1 MEAPQAKHKRA
12 LEHPRERKEHPH
24 GTSRENG
31 EMTAADYEA
40 PADRRELG
48 DRIETLMPRT
58 LEELAELVAIP
69 SIADARIVDP
79 AECVRA
85 AEWVREAFRGEGI
98 PAELK
103 LTPDG
108 TYSVIGHRPAPN
120 GAPTVLLYCH
130 YDVQPILDEHEW
142 LSPPFELTERDG
154 RLFGRGAADCKGNV
168 VAHLAALRALRGETP
183 ADAADAFPVG
193 LILVAEGSEEQGRA
207 SLDRYA
213 LANPDLF
220 KQADVILIQDAGNAA
235 LGLPTLSVSLRGAVD
250 VIVRVEAL
258 NASVHSGMFGGAATD
273 PLAALISML
282 ASLRDEHGNVSVPGI
297 RADQVWRGV
306 QYDEAT
312 FRADA
317 GLIEGT
323 ERLGSGTVSDQL
335 CARPVITVL
344 GIDAPP
350 VVGAVSA
357 IQAKAAAKL
366 NLRVPPGEDPAQLR
380 DALIAHLHAVAP
392 WGVKVETEASELGYP
407 FESDTSSPSFKLLA
421 QSLTD
426 AYDGVETVS
435 AGEGGSIPLTT
446 TLSGINPTADIVLL
460 GVPDPESRIH
470 STNESVHPEE
480 IRRIALGEALFL
492 HRLGQ
497 HANLTRQRRT
507 H

>member
-1 MEAPQAKHKRA
+1 
-12 LEHPRERKEHPH
+12 
-24 GTSRENG
+24 
-31 EMTAADYEA
+31 MTTNTQHDI
-40 PADRRELG
+40 PADRIALG
-48 DRIETLMPRT
+48 ERVEALMPRT
-58 LEELAELVAIP
+58 IDELRELVAIP
-69 SIADARIVDP
+69 SIADERIVDP

-85 AEWVREAFRGEGI
+85 AEWVKQAFTHEGI
-98 PAELK
+98 PAELE

-108 TYSVIGHRPAPN
+108 TYAVIGHRPAPE

-154 RLFGRGAADCKGNV
+154 RLYGRGAADCKGNV
-168 VAHLAALRALRGETP
+168 VAHLTALRALRGDTP
-183 ADAADAFPVG
+183 ANDERAYPVG

-213 LANPDLF
+213 LANPELF
-220 KQADVILIQDAGNAA
+220 EQADVILIQDAGNAA
-235 LGLPTLSVSLRGAVD
+235 FGLPTLSVSLRGAVD

-258 NASVHSGMFGGAATD
+258 DASVHSGMFGGAATD
-273 PLAALISML
+273 PLAALIRML
-282 ASLRDEHGNVSVPGI
+282 ATLRDEHGNTTVPGI
-297 RADQVWRGV
+297 ANDQVWGGV
-306 QYDEAT
+306 QYEEEA
-312 FRADA
+312 FRVDS
-317 GLIEGT
+317 GMLPGT
-323 ERLGSGTVSDQL
+323 QRLGSGTVSDQL

-350 VVGAVSA
+350 VVGAVAA

-392 WGVKVETEASELGYP
+392 WGVKVQTEAGELGYP
-407 FESDTSSPSFKLLA
+407 FMSDTSTPSFKLLA
-421 QSLTD
+421 QALTD
-426 AYDGVETVS
+426 AYDGVQTVES
-435 AGEGGSIPLTT
+435 GEGGSIPLTT
-446 TLSGINPTADIVLL
+446 TLAGINPTADIVLL

-492 HRLGQ
+492 RRLG
-497 HANLTRQRRT
+497 AGA
-507 H
+507 